1 MTIKILMYEWLF
13 IVDICAPR
21 QLDPLTGYRAP
32 RGALRYVVETS
43 IRLGERYRRI
53 DLFFFSRIT
62 PRSDGAR
69 VDWLVGCVA
78 LIGLDSVQ
86 L

>member
-1 MTIKILMYEWLF
+1 MAFYAFYRRYLT
-13 IVDICAPR
+13 DAASAGR
-21 QLDPLTGYRAP
+21 LTGYRAP

-53 DLFFFSRIT
+53 DLFFLFRGSH
-62 PRSDGAR
+62 R
-69 VDWLVGCVA
+69 VVTVRASIGWLRCVA

-86 L
+86 F